1 MRVKITLSNG
11 MVAQTSSQRRFVLFH
26 AGEDRAVIVRRS
38 DDLAKLRKLWKGHN
52 DFIVDTVQGR
62 EIR

>member
-1 MRVKITLSNG
+1 MKIKLTLSNG
-11 MVAQTSSQRRFVLFH
+11 MTAETSSQRRYVLF
-26 AGEDRAVIVRRS
+26 RAFDSVTIVRRS
-38 DDLAKLRKLWKGHN
+38 DDLATVRKLRRGNN